1 MTNNT
6 FLTTDAAPPDAA
18 QLHLLEGISFQ
29 PIFIIGPHR
38 SGTTVLHHLLQETGS
53 FNVVTAY
60 HILNYGEIMTNH
72 LNEREVEAK
81 QALNQRFAAL
91 GLANRIVD
99 DAPVSADHS
108 EEYGFVLDETAW
120 EARANPANIHR
131 LVELCRKIQFTAPA
145 DRPILLKNPWDFS
158 LFMFLRQQFA
168 QARFVFI
175 HRHPVAVINSQLKFL
190 RALIQE
196 RNPYMA
202 LLSPGYAR
210 RFERPLRKRLV
221 QGIITTSR
229 LNIAVRNRTRA
240 FVRAVDYY
248 LTNIAQ
254 LPPEVYLEV
263 TYEALCADP
272 TGVVNG
278 ITSFLQRPGG
288 HPINPQAVKPRPL
301 KLARDVQRYQP
312 AILAKTTQYRQ
323 RFHFPDT
330 PPA

>member
-1 MTNNT
+1 MNNT
-6 FLTTDAAPPDAA
+6 LAIRVDAQADAAH
-18 QLHLLEGISFQ
+18 LHRLEGIVFQ
-29 PIFIIGPHR
+29 PVFIIGPHR

-60 HILNYGEIMTNH
+60 HILNYGEIVTNH
-72 LNEREVEAK
+72 LNGREAEAK
-81 QALNQRFAAL
+81 QALNQRFADL

-120 EARANPANIHR
+120 EARVGPNNIHR
-131 LVELCRKIQFTAPA
+131 LVELCRKIQFIAPA
-145 DRPILLKNPWDFS
+145 DRPLLLKNPWDFS
-158 LFMFLRQQFA
+158 LFMFLRDSFP

-175 HRHPVAVINSQLKFL
+175 HRHPVAVISSQLKFL
-190 RALIQE
+190 RALIAE

-210 RFERPLRKRLV
+210 RFERPLRQRLI
-221 QGIITTSR
+221 QGIIATSR

-240 FVRAVDYY
+240 FVRAADYY
-248 LTNIAQ
+248 LTHIAQ
-254 LPPEVYLEV
+254 LPPTVYTEV

-272 TGVVNG
+272 VGVVNG
-278 ITSFLQRPGG
+278 ITRFLERPAG

-301 KLARDVQRYQP
+301 KLAPDVQRYQRS
-312 AILAKTTQYRQ
+312 ILAKTAAYRQ
-323 RFHFPDT
+323 RLRFPDSPST
-330 PPA
+330 